1 MNFLTILLSTGAVM
15 SAIMLALVFV
25 FRANSNLLSAKT
37 RYTIWIIILV
47 GLLIPFRPQL
57 ISPLFTLNNPFTN
70 VSEVKEQGEVDLT
83 TQSSQKA
90 DTKSDLTA
98 TNQVSN
104 VQSNEATTVKEDS
117 KKEET
122 KFDLLSIIGKFAI
135 VLWLI
140 GAIVV
145 FAKYMLEYRKFCK
158 LLKRWSSPVEDE
170 DIIRIF
176 RLTKL
181 KLDIENKD
189 IGLIRSK
196 YVNTPMLTG
205 LIRPMVVIP
214 EKEID
219 ETDMKLIIEHELT
232 HYKHKDLYVNLLSI
246 LVLCFHW
253 FNPIMYYCM
262 PVIQGD
268 GELYCDETVL
278 KNKNMTY
285 RKTYGKMI
293 INMIPTSSSK
303 QVALST
309 CFYSKKLSVK
319 RRLISIMNNNKAM
332 KKISTLSILGI
343 LGATVLSGSLMTFA
357 ANSSYIGLEKAKSIA
372 LKDAGVSGVTFV
384 KAKLDSDDGVRVY
397 DIEFYKDNVEYDYEI
412 DAITGR
418 IREKDL
424 DIENYTIPKNNS
436 NKSNNT
442 SDIGVEKAKEIALKD
457 AGVSGVTFV
466 KLKLDTED
474 GVRAYDIEFYKD
486 NVEYDYEIDAATGQ
500 ILEKDLD
507 IENYTIPQNK
517 NNKINNLND
526 SNNSNNTNTSN
537 KQNNAADIGVE
548 RAKSIALRDAGV
560 SGVTV
565 VKAKLDYENGVRV
578 YDVEFYKGNVEY
590 DYEIDA
596 ATGKILE
603 KDRDIENYSIPQ
615 KKAAPKKDNTQ
626 SQSQNQSQNKNQTY
640 NQSQNQTQSQSQ
652 NQTPTQ
658 TQTQSQNY
666 SADIGAES
674 AKSIALG
681 DAGVSGVNFTKVQID
696 YEDGV
701 KVYDLEFHKDNKEYE
716 YEIDAA
722 TGSIRERSVDEEDD

>member
-25 FRANSNLLSAKT
+25 FRAKSDLLSAKT

-47 GLLIPFRPQL
+47 GLLIPFRPKV
-57 ISPLFTLNNPFTN
+57 ISPLFTVNNPFTN
-70 VSEVKEQGEVDLT
+70 VSEDKEQGEIDLT
-83 TQSSQKA
+83 AQSSPNS
-90 DTKSDLTA
+90 DTESDLTA
-98 TNQVSN
+98 ANQDSN
-104 VQSNEATTVKEDS
+104 VQNSKTAIPKEDS
-117 KKEET
+117 KKEEA
-122 KFDLLSIIGKFAI
+122 KFDLLSFIGKFAI
-135 VLWLI
+135 VVWSI

-145 FAKYMLEYRKFCK
+145 FVKYMFEYRKFCK
-158 LLKRWSSPVEDE
+158 LLKRWSSLVEDE

-278 KNKNMTY
+278 KNKNMNY

-293 INMIPTSSSK
+293 INMIPTSPTK

-319 RRLISIMNNNKAM
+319 RRLINIMKNNETM

-357 ANSSYIGLEKAKSIA
+357 ANSSYIGVEKAKAIA
-372 LKDAGVSGVTFV
+372 LKDAKVSDVTFVKVKLDTEDGVKVYDVEFYKGNVEYDYEIDAITGKIREKDLDIENYTIPQKKNKNKNSNNTSDIGVEKAKEIALRDAGVSGVTFV
-384 KAKLDSDDGVRVY
+384 KAKLDYDDGVRVY

-412 DAITGR
+412 DATTGK
-418 IREKDL
+418 IREKDW
-424 DIENYTIPKNNS
+424 DIENYTIPQK
-436 NKSNNT
+436 KVAPKKDNT
-442 SDIGVEKAKEIALKD
+442 QKQSQNQAQKQSQAQNQAQPQNYSGDIGAERAKSIALSD
-457 AGVSGVTFV
+457 AGVSGVSFTKV
-466 KLKLDTED
+466 KLDYED
-474 GVRAYDIEFYKD
+474 GVKVYEVEFYKD
-486 NVEYDYEIDAATGQ
+486 NVEYDYEIDAATG
-500 ILEKDLD
+500 
-507 IENYTIPQNK
+507 
-517 NNKINNLND
+517 
-526 SNNSNNTNTSN
+526 
-537 KQNNAADIGVE
+537 
-548 RAKSIALRDAGV
+548 
-560 SGVTV
+560 
-565 VKAKLDYENGVRV
+565 
-578 YDVEFYKGNVEY
+578 
-590 DYEIDA
+590 
-596 ATGKILE
+596 
-603 KDRDIENYSIPQ
+603 
-615 KKAAPKKDNTQ
+615 
-626 SQSQNQSQNKNQTY
+626 
-640 NQSQNQTQSQSQ
+640 
-652 NQTPTQ
+652 
-658 TQTQSQNY
+658 
-666 SADIGAES
+666 
-674 AKSIALG
+674 
-681 DAGVSGVNFTKVQID
+681 
-696 YEDGV
+696 
-701 KVYDLEFHKDNKEYE
+701 
-716 YEIDAA
+716 
-722 TGSIRERSVDEEDD
+722 SIRERSVEEDD

>member
-1 MNFLTILLSTGAVM
+1 
-15 SAIMLALVFV
+15 
-25 FRANSNLLSAKT
+25 
-37 RYTIWIIILV
+37 
-47 GLLIPFRPQL
+47 
-57 ISPLFTLNNPFTN
+57 
-70 VSEVKEQGEVDLT
+70 
-83 TQSSQKA
+83 
-90 DTKSDLTA
+90 
-98 TNQVSN
+98 
-104 VQSNEATTVKEDS
+104 
-117 KKEET
+117 
-122 KFDLLSIIGKFAI
+122 
-135 VLWLI
+135 
-140 GAIVV
+140 
-145 FAKYMLEYRKFCK
+145 
-158 LLKRWSSPVEDE
+158 
-170 DIIRIF
+170 
-176 RLTKL
+176 
-181 KLDIENKD
+181 
-189 IGLIRSK
+189 
-196 YVNTPMLTG
+196 
-205 LIRPMVVIP
+205 
-214 EKEID
+214 
-219 ETDMKLIIEHELT
+219 
-232 HYKHKDLYVNLLSI
+232 
-246 LVLCFHW
+246 
-253 FNPIMYYCM
+253 
-262 PVIQGD
+262 
-268 GELYCDETVL
+268 
-278 KNKNMTY
+278 
-285 RKTYGKMI
+285 
-293 INMIPTSSSK
+293 
-303 QVALST
+303 
-309 CFYSKKLSVK
+309 
-319 RRLISIMNNNKAM
+319 MNNNKAM

-384 KAKLDSDDGVRVY
+384 KLKLDSDDGVRV
-397 DIEFYKDNVEYDYEI
+397 
-412 DAITGR
+412 
-418 IREKDL
+418 
-424 DIENYTIPKNNS
+424 
-436 NKSNNT
+436 
-442 SDIGVEKAKEIALKD
+442 
-457 AGVSGVTFV
+457 
-466 KLKLDTED
+466 
-474 GVRAYDIEFYKD
+474 YDIEFYKD

-537 KQNNAADIGVE
+537 TAADIGVE

-626 SQSQNQSQNKNQTY
+626 SQNQS
-640 NQSQNQTQSQSQ
+640 QSQSQ
-652 NQTPTQ
+652 NQSQSQIQNQSQSQTQ

-681 DAGVSGVNFTKVQID
+681 DAGVNGVNFTKVQID

-701 KVYDLEFHKDNKEYE
+701 KVYDVEFHKDNKEYE

>member
-70 VSEVKEQGEVDLT
+70 VSGVKEQGEVDLT

-90 DTKSDLTA
+90 DTKSELQA

-104 VQSNEATTVKEDS
+104 VQSNEATAVKEDS

-122 KFDLLSIIGKFAI
+122 KFDLISFIGKFAI
-135 VLWLI
+135 IVWLI

-293 INMIPTSSSK
+293 INMIPTSPTK

-319 RRLISIMNNNKAM
+319 RRLINIMKNNKTM

-384 KAKLDSDDGVRVY
+384 KAKLDSDDGVKVY
-397 DIEFYKDNVEYDYEI
+397 DVEFYKGNVEYDYEI
-412 DAITGR
+412 DAITGQ

-424 DIENYTIPKNNS
+424 DIENYTIPQKKNK
-436 NKSNNT
+436 NKNSNNT

-466 KLKLDTED
+466 KAKLDYDD
-474 GVRAYDIEFYKD
+474 GVRVYDTEFYKDNVEYDYEIDAATGQIREKDWDIENYTIPQINNNNNNNPNYTYDIGVEKAKEIALKDAGVSGVTFVKAKLDYDDGVRVYDIEFYKD

-500 ILEKDLD
+500 IREKDWN
-507 IENYTIPQNK
+507 IENYTIPQINH
-517 NNKINNLND
+517 NNNNNP
-526 SNNSNNTNTSN
+526 SHT
-537 KQNNAADIGVE
+537 ADIGVE
-548 RAKSIALRDAGV
+548 RAKEIALKDAGV
-560 SGVTV
+560 SGVFFKK
-565 VKAKLDYENGVRV
+565 VKIDYEDGVRV

-590 DYEIDA
+590 
-596 ATGKILE
+596 
-603 KDRDIENYSIPQ
+603 
-615 KKAAPKKDNTQ
+615 
-626 SQSQNQSQNKNQTY
+626 
-640 NQSQNQTQSQSQ
+640 
-652 NQTPTQ
+652 
-658 TQTQSQNY
+658 
-666 SADIGAES
+666 
-674 AKSIALG
+674 
-681 DAGVSGVNFTKVQID
+681 
-696 YEDGV
+696 
-701 KVYDLEFHKDNKEYE
+701 E

-722 TGSIRERSVDEEDD
+722 TGEIRERSVEIDD

>member
-25 FRANSNLLSAKT
+25 FRAKSDLLSAKT

-47 GLLIPFRPQL
+47 GLLIPFRPKV
-57 ISPLFTLNNPFTN
+57 ISPLFTVNNPFTN
-70 VSEVKEQGEVDLT
+70 VSEVKEQGEIDLT
-83 TQSSQKA
+83 AQSSQKA

-135 VLWLI
+135 VVWLI

-278 KNKNMTY
+278 KNKNMNY

-293 INMIPTSSSK
+293 INMIPTSHTK

-319 RRLISIMNNNKAM
+319 RRLINIMKNNKTM

-357 ANSSYIGLEKAKSIA
+357 ANSSYIGVEKAKAIALKDAKVSDVTFVKAKLDTEDGVKVYDVEFYKGNVEYDYEIDAITGQIREKDLDIENYTIPQKKNKNKNSNNKAYIGVDKAKKIA
-372 LKDAGVSGVTFV
+372 LKDAGVSDVIFV
-384 KAKLDSDDGVRVY
+384 KVKLDYDDGVRVY

-412 DAITGR
+412 DATTGK
-418 IREKDL
+418 IREKDW
-424 DIENYTIPKNNS
+424 DIENYTIPQK
-436 NKSNNT
+436 KVAPKKDNT
-442 SDIGVEKAKEIALKD
+442 QKQSQNQAQNQAQPQNYSGDIGAERAKSIALSD
-457 AGVSGVTFV
+457 AGVSGVSFTKV
-466 KLKLDTED
+466 KLDYED
-474 GVRAYDIEFYKD
+474 GVKVYEVEFYKD
-486 NVEYDYEIDAATGQ
+486 NVEYDYEIDAATG
-500 ILEKDLD
+500 
-507 IENYTIPQNK
+507 
-517 NNKINNLND
+517 
-526 SNNSNNTNTSN
+526 
-537 KQNNAADIGVE
+537 
-548 RAKSIALRDAGV
+548 
-560 SGVTV
+560 
-565 VKAKLDYENGVRV
+565 
-578 YDVEFYKGNVEY
+578 
-590 DYEIDA
+590 
-596 ATGKILE
+596 
-603 KDRDIENYSIPQ
+603 
-615 KKAAPKKDNTQ
+615 
-626 SQSQNQSQNKNQTY
+626 
-640 NQSQNQTQSQSQ
+640 
-652 NQTPTQ
+652 
-658 TQTQSQNY
+658 
-666 SADIGAES
+666 
-674 AKSIALG
+674 
-681 DAGVSGVNFTKVQID
+681 
-696 YEDGV
+696 
-701 KVYDLEFHKDNKEYE
+701 
-716 YEIDAA
+716 
-722 TGSIRERSVDEEDD
+722 SIRERSVEEDD

>member
-25 FRANSNLLSAKT
+25 FRAKSDLLSAKT

-47 GLLIPFRPQL
+47 GLLIPFRPKV
-57 ISPLFTLNNPFTN
+57 ISPLFTVNNPFTN
-70 VSEVKEQGEVDLT
+70 FSEVKEQGEIDLT
-83 TQSSQKA
+83 AQSSPNS
-90 DTKSDLTA
+90 DTESDLTA
-98 TNQVSN
+98 ANQDSN
-104 VQSNEATTVKEDS
+104 VQNSKTAIPKEDS
-117 KKEET
+117 KKEEA
-122 KFDLLSIIGKFAI
+122 KFDLLSFIGKFAI
-135 VLWLI
+135 VVWSI

-278 KNKNMTY
+278 KNKNMNY

-293 INMIPTSSSK
+293 INMIPTSPTK

-319 RRLISIMNNNKAM
+319 RRLINIMKNNKTM

-357 ANSSYIGLEKAKSIA
+357 ANSSYIGVEKAKAIA
-372 LKDAGVSGVTFV
+372 LKDAKVSDVTFV
-384 KAKLDSDDGVRVY
+384 KV
-397 DIEFYKDNVEYDYEI
+397 
-412 DAITGR
+412 
-418 IREKDL
+418 
-424 DIENYTIPKNNS
+424 
-436 NKSNNT
+436 
-442 SDIGVEKAKEIALKD
+442 
-457 AGVSGVTFV
+457 
-466 KLKLDTED
+466 KLDTED
-474 GVRAYDIEFYKD
+474 GVK
-486 NVEYDYEIDAATGQ
+486 
-500 ILEKDLD
+500 
-507 IENYTIPQNK
+507 
-517 NNKINNLND
+517 
-526 SNNSNNTNTSN
+526 
-537 KQNNAADIGVE
+537 
-548 RAKSIALRDAGV
+548 
-560 SGVTV
+560 
-565 VKAKLDYENGVRV
+565 V

-596 ATGKILE
+596 ITGQIRE
-603 KDRDIENYSIPQ
+603 KDLDIENYTIPQ
-615 KKAAPKKDNTQ
+615 KKNKNKNSNNTSDIGVEKAKEIALRDSGVSGVTFVKAKLDYDDGIRVYDIEFYKNNVEYDYEIDATTGQIREKDLDIENYTIPQKKVAPKKDNTQ
-626 SQSQNQSQNKNQTY
+626 KQSQKQAQNQSQV
-640 NQSQNQTQSQSQ
+640 
-652 NQTPTQ
+652 
-658 TQTQSQNY
+658 QNY
-666 SADIGAES
+666 SGDIGAER
-674 AKSIALG
+674 AKAIALG
-681 DAGVSGVNFTKVQID
+681 DAGVSGVSFTKVKLD

-701 KVYDLEFHKDNKEYE
+701 KVYEVEFYKDNVEYD

-722 TGSIRERSVDEEDD
+722 TGSIRERSVEEDD